1 MSITVRHLRK
11 SFRVKEKRAGLAASW
26 RSLWQPQWRQALAIK
41 DISFAM
47 ESGEALGFIGPNGAG
62 KSTTIKILCG
72 ILHPDAGT
80 VEVLGRTPW
89 RDRRNLCY
97 DIGAVFGQ
105 RPQLWYH
112 LPPLDSFRL
121 FGAIY
126 GLDAA
131 ATRKRVDFLV
141 EIFELEP
148 LLHTPVRKLSLG
160 QRMRCEVAV
169 SLLHGP
175 RLLLLDEPSIGLDVV
190 AKQRIRDTVRRMQTE
205 EGVGILLT
213 SHDAGDIEALC
224 ERVIVISDGRLI
236 FNDDVAQ
243 LKRRYLTSKRV
254 DARFA
259 TEGERRLRM
268 PGVETLSSQRYALAL
283 RLDPRQAEIN
293 AVIAGLSE
301 LGSLVDVTISDP
313 SLEEIIRTIYAE
325 DDRDA
330 HDATVTAPCSACR
343 WRKTWR
349 MPGSWRPRPW
359 PWSCS
364 CGSSACSGAR
374 STPFRARPGWQ
385 G

>member
-72 ILHPDAGT
+72 ILHPDSGT

-131 ATRKRVDFLV
+131 ATRLRVDFLV
-141 EIFELEP
+141 EIFELKP

-190 AKQRIRDTVRRMQTE
+190 AKQRIRDTVRRMQAE

-313 SLEEIIRTIYAE
+313 GLEEIIRTIYAE

-330 HDATVTAPCSACR
+330 HDA
-343 WRKTWR
+343 
-349 MPGSWRPRPW
+349 
-359 PWSCS
+359 
-364 CGSSACSGAR
+364 
-374 STPFRARPGWQ
+374 
-385 G
+385 